1 MRYDNF
7 QKYLALTVMKIKT
20 KKEVSVR
27 VKVEK
32 SNNIY
37 SEKLIQEVK
46 ESLKDYKDGNYYKGT
61 ADEVIKKL
69 HDEANKVKK
78 V

>member
-1 MRYDNF
+1 
-7 QKYLALTVMKIKT
+7 MKIKT

-27 VKVEK
+27 VKVKK

-46 ESLKDYKDGNYYKGT
+46 ESLKNYKDGNYYKGT

-78 V
+78 I

>member
-1 MRYDNF
+1 
-7 QKYLALTVMKIKT
+7 MKIKT

-27 VKVEK
+27 AKVEK

>member
-1 MRYDNF
+1 
-7 QKYLALTVMKIKT
+7 MKIKT

-69 HDEANKVKK
+69 HDEANKIKK
-78 V
+78 VQ

>member
-1 MRYDNF
+1 MRHDNF

>member
-1 MRYDNF
+1 
-7 QKYLALTVMKIKT
+7 MKIKT
-20 KKEVSVR
+20 KNKVSVK
-27 VKVEK
+27 VKDEK
-32 SNNIY
+32 SDNIY

-69 HDEANKVKK
+69 HDEANKIKK
-78 V
+78 VQ

>member
-27 VKVEK
+27 AKVEK